1 MGHPVILTR
10 SARRM
15 EEGVLGADFRDKMR
29 AIYGDR
35 QFDCEVTCDNG
46 ASFATSFSRHSI
58 ESGVGGDVSFDSLKG
73 GS

>member
-1 MGHPVILTR
+1 
-10 SARRM
+10 M

-58 ESGVGGDVSFDSLKG
+58 DSGVGNDVSLIH
-73 GS
+73 